1 MKIIGIT
8 GGVGAGKSTVLSYL
22 EEAYGARIIQA
33 DQVANKIKEPGE
45 SCYDAIVQLLGPS
58 VLLENGFIDR
68 KRMGQ
73 LIFSDTSLLEK
84 TNQILHPAVKA
95 YIKNAIAAAEKE
107 NVPVFVIE
115 AALLIEDD
123 YGAICDELWYI
134 YTRESVRRE
143 RLKSSRGYTDEYITN
158 IMKKQLSDETF
169 RSACDFVIDNSE
181 SPAFT
186 KEQIDKRMK

>member
-22 EEAYGARIIQA
+22 EEAYGARVIQA

>member
-1 MKIIGIT
+1 
-8 GGVGAGKSTVLSYL
+8 
-22 EEAYGARIIQA
+22 
-33 DQVANKIKEPGE
+33 
-45 SCYDAIVQLLGPS
+45 
-58 VLLENGFIDR
+58 
-68 KRMGQ
+68 MGQ

>member
-8 GGVGAGKSTVLSYL
+8 GGVGSGKSTVLSYL
-22 EEAYGARIIQA
+22 EEAYGARVIQA

-95 YIKNAIAAAEKE
+95 YIKNAIAAVEKE

>member
-45 SCYDAIVQLLGPS
+45 SCYGAIVQLLGPS

-73 LIFSDTSLLEK
+73 LIFSDTSVLEK
-84 TNQILHPAVKA
+84 PNQILHPAVKA

>member
-84 TNQILHPAVKA
+84 TNHILHPAVKA
-95 YIKNAIAAAEKE
+95 YIKNAIAAVEKE

>member
-58 VLLENGFIDR
+58 VLLENGFIHR

>member
-1 MKIIGIT
+1 MKIIEIT
-8 GGVGAGKSTVLSYL
+8 GGVGSGKSTVLSYL
-22 EEAYGARIIQA
+22 EEAYGARVIQA

>member
-84 TNQILHPAVKA
+84 TKHILHPAVKA